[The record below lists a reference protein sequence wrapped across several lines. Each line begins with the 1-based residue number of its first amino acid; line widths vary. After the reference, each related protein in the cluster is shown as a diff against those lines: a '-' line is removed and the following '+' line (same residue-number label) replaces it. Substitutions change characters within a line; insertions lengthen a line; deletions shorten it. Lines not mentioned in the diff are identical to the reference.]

1 MIKEVKNLGEILSKN
16 MRNKLGTQPV
26 NGERMRMS
34 FVIATLLDM
43 IGGSP
48 VNAKQSE
55 IDKGAKE
62 IEKSQDEEY
71 IKKLTEMVTS
81 YKTGKVKPSKKIV
94 QEYKDGRLKAE
105 KGPKMKKAEMQI
117 QNTAKGSKTK
127 KAEIQTD
134 SKEREE
140 R

>member
-1 MIKEVKNLGEILSKN
+1 

-26 NGERMRMS
+26 YGERMRMGY
-34 FVIATLLDM
+34 VIATFLDM
-43 IGGSP
+43 IGGSS
-48 VNAKQSE
+48 VNKEQSE
-55 IDKGAKE
+55 VDKEVKE
-62 IEKSQDEEY
+62 VEKSQNEEY

-94 QEYKDGRLKAE
+94 KEYKDGKLKADRGPKMKDAEMKIQNVE
-105 KGPKMKKAEMQI
+105 KGPKKARMQTN
-117 QNTAKGSKTK
+117 QK
-127 KAEIQTD
+127 E

>member
-1 MIKEVKNLGEILSKN
+1 MKSN
-16 MRNKLGTQPV
+16 LGTQPV
-26 NGERMRMS
+26 NGVGIRD
-34 FVIATLLDM
+34 VIVTLFSI

-48 VNAKQSE
+48 VNAEQSK
-55 IDKGAKE
+55 INAGVKKV
-62 IEKSQDEEY
+62 EKSQDEEY

-94 QEYKDGRLKAE
+94 QEYKDGKLKAE
-105 KGPKMKKAEMQI
+105 KGQKMKI
-117 QNTAKGSKTK
+117 QNVEKGPK
-127 KAEIQTD
+127 KARRQTNQKE

>member
-1 MIKEVKNLGEILSKN
+1 MKSN
-16 MRNKLGTQPV
+16 LGTQPV
-26 NGERMRMS
+26 NGVGIRD
-34 FVIATLLDM
+34 VIVTLFSI

-48 VNAKQSE
+48 VNAEQSK
-55 IDKGAKE
+55 INAGVKKV
-62 IEKSQDEEY
+62 EKSQDEEY

-94 QEYKDGRLKAE
+94 QEYKDGKLKVE
-105 KGPKMKKAEMQI
+105 KGQKMKKAEMKT
-117 QNTAKGSKTK
+117 QNVEKGPK
-127 KAEIQTD
+127 KARRQTNKKE